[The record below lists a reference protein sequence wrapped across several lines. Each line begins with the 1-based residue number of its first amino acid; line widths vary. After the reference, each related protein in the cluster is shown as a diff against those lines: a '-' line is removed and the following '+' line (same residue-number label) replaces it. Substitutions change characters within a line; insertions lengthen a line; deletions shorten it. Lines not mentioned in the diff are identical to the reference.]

1 MSTGVLL
8 AVLGAAFFHAAW
20 NGLVKSGS
28 SKVGGMA
35 IMTLI
40 QGLAGGMVALAYPWP
55 GAQVWPWLVLSGAF
69 HAGYKLFLAFAYE
82 QGDLSRVYPIARGA
96 APMIVLL
103 VGPLILTDVMSG
115 AEIAGILLLGTGIA
129 TMAASSL
136 RAREARRL
144 VPYALGSALMTAGYT
159 IVDGSGARL
168 AASAAQYV
176 GWLFLLDVAIFSPL
190 VTWLRGPGLWRADR
204 RTWAL
209 GALAAACSYGAY
221 AVAVWAMTVAPIAL
235 VGALRETSILFAV
248 LLGWGLMGERVDRW
262 KAAAAVLIVGGVAV
276 TRL

>member
-20 NGLVKSGS
+20 NGLVKSGT

-40 QGLAGGMVALAYPWP
+40 QGIAGGAVALFHPWP
-55 GAQVWPWLVLSGAF
+55 APEVWPWLLLSGAF

-103 VGPLILTDVMSG
+103 VGPLVLTDVLSA
-115 AEIAGILLLGTGIA
+115 AEIAGILLLGGGIA
-129 TMAASSL
+129 TMAAGSL

-144 VPYALGSALMTAGYT
+144 VPYALGSAAMTAGYT
-159 IVDGSGARL
+159 IVDGSGARV

-190 VTWLRGPGLWRADR
+190 VTWLRGPALWRADR
-204 RTWAL
+204 RTWAV
-209 GALAAACSYGAY
+209 GALAATFSYGAY

-248 LLGWGLMGERVDRW
+248 LIGWGLIGERVDRW
-262 KAAAAVLIVGGVAV
+262 KSAAAVLIVGGVAV

>member
-1 MSTGVLL
+1 MSTSVLL

-20 NGLVKSGS
+20 NGLVKSGT

-40 QGLAGGMVALAYPWP
+40 QGLAGGAVALLYPWP
-55 GAQVWPWLVLSGAF
+55 AAHVWPWLALSGAF

-96 APMIVLL
+96 APMIVLI
-103 VGPLILTDVMSG
+103 VGPLILTDAMS
-115 AEIAGILLLGTGIA
+115 ATEIAGILLLGTGIA
-129 TMAASSL
+129 TMAAGSL

-159 IVDGSGARL
+159 IVDGSGARV

-176 GWLFLLDVAIFSPL
+176 GWLFLIDVVIFSPF
-190 VTWLRGPGLWRADR
+190 VTWLRGPGLWRAGR
-204 RTWAL
+204 RTWAR

-248 LLGWGLMGERVDRW
+248 LLGWALMGERVDRW
-262 KAAAAVLIVGGVAV
+262 KAVAAVLIVGGVAV